1 MTILWRHPTIG
12 RNGPRLGAPGD
23 VPKRTGDTAPPR
35 PVAPVSTVAP
45 ASSVAPVSIMAMA
58 PIAPMASIL
67 LPQNSRDDGRG
78 WCRAGDAR
86 TKANGA
92 EPQCANRR
100 SSGRNLRQEHCQN
113 SLRQP
118 PTMCNVRQPKFM
130 PHGRRVGAIHDETVD
145 HAPAHALPKRGTN
158 SASAKS
164 SSATRL
170 ASATAAATPHGRAA
184 RAMRRRPGRRST
196 RTARRSKGLRPCGSR
211 MPAPWPT
218 SSRRRGVS
226 PYSMKA
232 PTDLPRCAR
241 TPAAIAVVCA
251 AAGRLLHAVG
261 NLGDALRDVSA
272 GVVERIPHRRLP
284 RRPGGGRR

>member
-1 MTILWRHPTIG
+1 MEL
-12 RNGPRLGAPGD
+12 
-23 VPKRTGDTAPPR
+23 
-35 PVAPVSTVAP
+35 S
-45 ASSVAPVSIMAMA
+45 ASSNHAWEVDHPPTDDAPTATRS
-58 PIAPMASIL
+58 
-67 LPQNSRDDGRG
+67 
-78 WCRAGDAR
+78 AR
-86 TKANGA
+86 TKSWSAV
-92 EPQCANRR
+92 
-100 SSGRNLRQEHCQN
+100 GR
-113 SLRQP
+113 
-118 PTMCNVRQPKFM
+118 
-130 PHGRRVGAIHDETVD
+130 
-145 HAPAHALPKRGTN
+145 
-158 SASAKS
+158 
-164 SSATRL
+164 
-170 ASATAAATPHGRAA
+170 ASATAAATPHGRA

-241 TPAAIAVVCA
+241 TPAPIAVVCA